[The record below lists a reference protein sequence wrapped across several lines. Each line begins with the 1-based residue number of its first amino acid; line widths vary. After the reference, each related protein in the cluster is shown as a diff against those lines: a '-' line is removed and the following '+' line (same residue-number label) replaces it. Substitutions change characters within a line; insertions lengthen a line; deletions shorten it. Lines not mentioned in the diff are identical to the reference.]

1 MPGPLRAVATT
12 SLEKWTRLTQLS
24 VKNSGPQAVV
34 LGKPWRKSQFS
45 QGMLYIQRLRVEI
58 INLPLCIIYS
68 RLSTAALT
76 PILSLKLRPR
86 PRQSAVHVEAYLYGN
101 STFQ

>member
-45 QGMLYIQRLRVEI
+45 QGILYKDFVSKSLICHYALYM
-58 INLPLCIIYS
+58 YS

-76 PILSLKLRPR
+76 P
-86 PRQSAVHVEAYLYGN
+86 
-101 STFQ
+101 